1 MKILVFAPHN
11 DDEILGV
18 GGTIKK
24 YINSGHDV
32 YVCEITS
39 GPQYKI
45 LQNEARNAHNFL
57 GIKESIF
64 LNLPVNNLRNLEQ
77 GVINNEILKVV
88 RKIEPATVFLPH
100 RGDMHLDHGEVAKAV
115 MVAVRPVSAPY
126 VKRIYAYETL
136 SETEWNF
143 PSVDNAFVP
152 NVFIDISD
160 TIEEKITA
168 MTYYKTQIKEF
179 PNPRSIQA
187 IRALS
192 EFRGATICT
201 KNAEAFM
208 LIREIVDC

>member
-24 YINSGHDV
+24 YINFGHEV

-39 GPQYKI
+39 GPKYEI

-64 LNLPVNNLRNLEQ
+64 LNLPVNKLRNLEQ
-77 GVINNEILKVV
+77 GVINDAILKVV
-88 RKIEPATVFLPH
+88 RKVEPDVVFLPH
-100 RGDMHLDHGEVAKAV
+100 RGDMHLDHSEVAKAV
-115 MVAVRPVSAPY
+115 MVAVRPVSASF
-126 VKRIYAYETL
+126 VKKIYAYETL

-143 PSVDNAFVP
+143 PSVDNTFIP

-168 MTYYKTQIKEF
+168 MTYYKTQLKEF
-179 PNPRSIQA
+179 PNPRSVQA

-192 EFRGATICT
+192 EFRGSTICT

-208 LIREIVDC
+208 LIRDIID